1 MKLRQKKS
9 VIEYYEEFDAII
21 TRLNLSEEYLLSYFL
36 GGLKKDIQMMV
47 RMFQPTTVNKAFSLA
62 RLYEAANTS
71 GSVSNEINK
80 QQKGVLGHRPLSV
93 DNSSSSS
100 TGTNASRIK
109 ARSGKSLTPAYMDE
123 RRAKGLCYFCDD
135 PYSPEHSLT
144 HKKLQVHVLEMDLM
158 KLRQKKS
165 VIEYYEEFDAI
176 ITRLNLSEEYLLSYF
191 LGGLKKDIQMMVR
204 MFQPTT
210 VNKAFSL
217 ARLYEATNTSGSVI
231 NEININSK
239 KGYWAIDH

>member
-144 HKKLQVHVLEMDLM
+144 HKKLQVHVLEIDDEDDQWETMANVNDRPTVGEPQISVNALTGVASFRTM
-158 KLRQKKS
+158 RITGYYKKKPLHILIDS
-165 VIEYYEEFDAI
+165 
-176 ITRLNLSEEYLLSYF
+176 
-191 LGGLKKDIQMMVR
+191 GG
-204 MFQPTT
+204 F
-210 VNKAFSL
+210 VNTGL
-217 ARLYEATNTSGSVI
+217 AM
-231 NEININSK
+231 
-239 KGYWAIDH
+239 